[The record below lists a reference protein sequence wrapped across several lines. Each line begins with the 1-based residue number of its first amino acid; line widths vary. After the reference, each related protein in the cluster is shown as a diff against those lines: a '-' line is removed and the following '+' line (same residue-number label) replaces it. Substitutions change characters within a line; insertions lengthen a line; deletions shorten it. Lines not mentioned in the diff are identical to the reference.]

1 MLAQGQVRVRVRL
14 GQVGLGWFWLG
25 QVRQAQGRVRL
36 GLGQVRV
43 RLGQVL
49 KGIFKDLKKIC
60 PEIFMLYFS
69 TFICSRETS
78 SQIHILYFQP
88 SKISQIIYD
97 TSYLIYH
104 SIHILKLSPTEVHSL
119 THSSHMLFITIHSL
133 FKNFILYFFILYL
146 SCFILQ
152 QCYPLNEA
160 F

>member
-1 MLAQGQVRVRVRL
+1 MELISKITNQKKDQALDGHVQGMTDIH
-14 GQVGLGWFWLG
+14 GIAFSEYMNF
-25 QVRQAQGRVRL
+25 
-36 GLGQVRV
+36 
-43 RLGQVL
+43 
-49 KGIFKDLKKIC
+49 IFKDLKKIC
-60 PEIFMLYFS
+60 PEIFIPYFS

-78 SQIHILYFQP
+78 TQIHMLYFQP

-152 QCYPLNEA
+152 QCYPEA
-160 F
+160 FPIY